1 MSKSFTVEGK
11 TYIIKHINKDLYLDM
26 FGFMS
31 EFGDL
36 TARFDTKKQ
45 AQMAYRN
52 GRTAACCII
61 IEEKERETYGCT
73 R

>member
-11 TYIIKHINKDLYLDM
+11 TYIIKHKLKNLYLDM
-26 FGFMS
+26 FGYLS

-52 GRTAACCII
+52 GKTAACCII
-61 IEEKERETYGCT
+61 IEEKERHLYA
-73 R
+73 

>member
-11 TYIIKHINKDLYLDM
+11 TYVIKHIEKNLYLDM
-26 FGFMS
+26 FGILS
-31 EFGDL
+31 EFRDL

-52 GRTAACCII
+52 GKTAACCII
-61 IEEKERETYGCT
+61 IEEKEVKHYA
-73 R
+73 

>member
-11 TYIIKHINKDLYLDM
+11 TYIIKYKLKDLYLDM
-26 FGFMS
+26 FGYLS
-31 EFGDL
+31 EFGYL

-52 GRTAACCII
+52 GKTAACCII
-61 IEEKERETYGCT
+61 IEEKERHLYA
-73 R
+73 

>member
-11 TYIIKHINKDLYLDM
+11 TYVIKHIEKNLYLDM
-26 FGFMS
+26 FGFLS

-45 AQMAYRN
+45 AQIAYRN
-52 GRTAACCII
+52 GKTAACCTI
-61 IEEKERETYGCT
+61 IEEKEVKMYG
-73 R
+73 

>member
-1 MSKSFTVEGK
+1 MPKSFTIEAK

-31 EFGDL
+31 KYGDL

-45 AQMAYRN
+45 AQIAYRN
-52 GRTAACCII
+52 GKSAACSII
-61 IEEKERETYGCT
+61 INEKERHTYESV